1 MMYRLIT
8 LSGPTKGQRVTIE
21 QKPMTL
27 GRDPDCAVVV
37 QDDEVSRKHA
47 VLEHRTDGLFIR
59 DLESMNKILVNKREV
74 RESRLKHGD
83 VIEIGRTS
91 FLVQALVQAEI
102 SETDTGHTRARNA
115 TTVII
120 VTALLL
126 AAAGFVGY
134 TFYKKVRVELAT
146 PVPTKPAPQP
156 KAAPATTETARAKA
170 APKPEAKPEA
180 PKTNAPPPAAPS
192 PSTLPPPET
201 AAVSQELRQMRKD
214 LTDIKDTIKDLAQ
227 KQPAP
232 APAEPAE
239 QTADTT
245 PAPEKPA
252 PAKPE
257 APVDLSH
264 ILKIASLDQQKFPA
278 SAHFDEMRILHIGL
292 KPATPGFSIDP
303 EAVLVEVS
311 FFDEDQRTKQIVPS
325 LALTPKEP
333 LKPKEGWK
341 AGETKDITA
350 SYVVPKEARSLLP
363 KGEQPDTFYGYIV
376 RVYYS
381 GQLQEETA
389 RPKNLLDLFQAEE
402 PADVFETQPDP
413 AAQTANPP
421 EIP

>member
-8 LSGPTKGQRVTIE
+8 LSGPTKGQRITVE
-21 QKPMTL
+21 HKPMTL

-47 VLEHRTDGLFIR
+47 VLEHQDDGLFIR
-59 DLESMNKILVNKREV
+59 DLESMNKILVNKHEV

-102 SETDTGHTRARNA
+102 SETDPGHTRAKNV
-115 TTVII
+115 TTIMV

-126 AAAGFVGY
+126 AGAGFVGY

-146 PVPTKPAPQP
+146 PVPTKPAPQA
-156 KAAPATTETARAKA
+156 KVAATAETARVKA
-170 APKPEAKPEA
+170 APKAETKSEP
-180 PKTNAPPPAAPS
+180 PKTNAPLPAPTVTPTPPA
-192 PSTLPPPET
+192 PET
-201 AAVSQELRQMRKD
+201 ATVSHELQQMRKD

-232 APAEPAE
+232 AGPAAPVPAPESQPPAEPM
-239 QTADTT
+239 
-245 PAPEKPA
+245 P
-252 PAKPE
+252 
-257 APVDLSH
+257 PVDLSR

-292 KPATPGFSIDP
+292 KPATPGFPIDS
-303 EAVLVEVS
+303 EAVRVEVS
-311 FFDEDQRTKQIVPS
+311 FFDEDHGTKRVVPS

-333 LKPKEGWK
+333 LKLKEEWK
-341 AGETKDITA
+341 AGETKDLTA

-363 KGEQPDTFYGYIV
+363 KNEKPDTFYGYIV
-376 RVYYS
+376 RVYYADK
-381 GQLQEETA
+381 LQEETA
-389 RPKNLLDLFQAEE
+389 RPKGLLDLFEQAVEE
-402 PADVFETQPDP
+402 DVAGPQAHPSTP
-413 AAQTANPP
+413 
-421 EIP
+421 